1 MSSLPDDPDGATPQ
15 WQSPLAPPA
24 PGGTWF
30 LESFEN
36 VGKTMRRVPVETR
49 PFRVGRRPGLELSLP
64 SDLVSKEHAELVV
77 EGAQLRV
84 KDLGSTN
91 GTFVNRERVSEA
103 TLRAGDILHFA
114 HFEFRIGCGS
124 PEGEPAVE
132 PSTVGAEEIV
142 LPNRFKEGSRELEEL
157 LKVGAAEAFFQPIL
171 RLSDMQVAA
180 YEALG
185 RGRHRSL
192 PEAPLELFA
201 IASTMGAEIALSQL
215 FRKKAVTALSARA
228 VFPPL
233 FLNIHPVEL
242 HAPSLVESLAELQ
255 ERAPHL
261 VFNLEVHEA
270 AVTDPKSIGG
280 LREALRGMSI
290 GMAYDDFGAGQARL
304 LELGEVPPD
313 YLKFDMKL
321 IRGIDEAPASRVR
334 LLGSLVRAAKDLG
347 VKTVA
352 EGVETHGESKT
363 CIEVGFDLAQGY
375 LYGWPVPIHKIAA
388 S

>member
-1 MSSLPDDPDGATPQ
+1 MSELLPDDPEGATPQ
-15 WQSPLAPPA
+15 WQNPPPPPA
-24 PGGTWF
+24 PGGAWF
-30 LESFEN
+30 LESFEE
-36 VGKTMRRVPVETR
+36 VGKTMRRVMVEAR
-49 PFRVGRRPGLELSLP
+49 PFRVGRRSGLELSLP

-77 EGAQLRV
+77 DGAQLRV
-84 KDLGSTN
+84 RDLGSTN
-91 GTFVNRERVSEA
+91 GTFVNRERVGEA
-103 TLRAGDILHFA
+103 TLRAGDIVHFA
-114 HFEFRIGCGS
+114 HFEFRVGCAT
-124 PEGEPAVE
+124 PEEPRE
-132 PSTVGAEEIV
+132 DSSTVDNEDIV
-142 LPNRFKEGSRELEEL
+142 LPNRFKEGSRELDEL

-171 RLSDMQVAA
+171 RLGDGQVAA

-185 RGRHRSL
+185 RGRHRDL
-192 PEAPLELFA
+192 PESPLELFA
-201 IASTMGAEIALSQL
+201 IAATMGAEVALSQL
-215 FRKKAVTALSARA
+215 FRKKAVSALASRA
-228 VFPPL
+228 TFPPL

-255 ERAPHL
+255 QRAPHL
-261 VFNLEVHEA
+261 SFNVEVHET

-280 LREALRGMSI
+280 LRETLRGMSI

-375 LYGWPVPIHKIAA
+375 LYGWPVPIHKVAA

>member
-1 MSSLPDDPDGATPQ
+1 VSSPSDDSEGVTPL
-15 WQSPLAPPA
+15 WPGAPPPEPA
-24 PGGTWF
+24 GSWF
-30 LESFEN
+30 LESFEE
-36 VGKTMRRVPVETR
+36 VGKTMRRVAVEAR
-49 PFRVGRRPGLELSLP
+49 PFRIGRRTGLELSLP
-64 SDLVSKEHAELVV
+64 SDLVSKEHAELSV
-77 EGAQLRV
+77 EGARLRV
-84 KDLGSTN
+84 RDLGSTN

-114 HFEFRIGCGS
+114 HFEFRVGCSS
-124 PEGEPAVE
+124 PEREAP
-132 PSTVGAEEIV
+132 PDSSTVGASEIV
-142 LPNRFKEGSRELEEL
+142 LPNRFKEGSRELGEL
-157 LKVGAAEAFFQPIL
+157 LRIGAAEAFFQPIL
-171 RLSDMQVAA
+171 GLADMQVAA
-180 YEALG
+180 YESLG
-185 RGRHRSL
+185 RGRHREL
-192 PEAPLELFA
+192 PESPLELFA

-215 FRKKAVTALSARA
+215 FRKKAAAAAQSRVA
-228 VFPPL
+228 FPPL
-233 FLNIHPVEL
+233 FLNIHPIEL
-242 HAPSLVESLAELQ
+242 HAPSLVESLAELKQ
-255 ERAPHL
+255 QAPHL
-261 VFNLEVHEA
+261 VLNLEVHET
-270 AVTDPKSIGG
+270 AVTDPASIGG
-280 LREALRGMSI
+280 LRATLSAMSI

-321 IRGIDEAPASRVR
+321 IRGIDQAPASRVR